1 MIARLAR
8 FAFAAWSVLSV
19 LAAPAPPAAPPLA
32 GILDAELA
40 RNFAVLSKQSEPPV
54 YYIAYS
60 VTAEETS
67 AISASLGAIVTDTR
81 SRRRV
86 GECSLRVGSPEFD
99 NYHVV
104 DGERPLFT
112 ASAPLPEDDDPA
124 VLRLAFWR
132 LTDASQRA
140 AVQRFQQVQ
149 TAVKNKQAPARATA
163 DFSPEPP
170 RTGFTA
176 VPLVKVN
183 AEDWKARLRKLSL
196 LSRDA
201 PAVITSTL
209 TLSWRREVKT
219 LVSSEGTRLQHGRT
233 FAALNLV
240 AHGKAADGED
250 LVALESFNA
259 EDPSRLP
266 KDDVLRA
273 AMQRAVDS
281 IQKLRNAPQADPF
294 VGPAIL
300 SGRAAGVFFH
310 EIFGHRIEGH
320 RQSDLQ
326 EGQTFSN
333 SIGKSVLPDFLSVVF
348 DPTLHNTAGA
358 DLNGWYDF
366 DDEGVPAR
374 RLTLVENGI
383 LKTFLLSRT
392 PAPGFTQSNGH
403 GRKQPGYEALSR
415 QSNLLV
421 LPSRTVKE
429 SELRRM
435 LIDEA
440 RRQGKAYGL
449 YFDVVTGGFT
459 ETRRDSLQSFT
470 VIPLMVYRVYADGRP
485 DELVRGAD
493 IVGTPLASFA
503 RITAVS
509 DTPEVFNGY
518 CGAESGQVP
527 VSAVAPAL
535 LVTEIEIQRKHNTGD
550 RPPLLPRPA
559 EGDRP

>member
-1 MIARLAR
+1 MVSRLARLAL
-8 FAFAAWSVLSV
+8 AAGSIWAV
-19 LAAPAPPAAPPLA
+19 LAAPAPPAAPSPI
-32 GILDAELA
+32 GILEAELT
-40 RNFAVLSKQSEPPV
+40 RNFAVLSKRSEPPV

-60 VTAEETS
+60 LTEEERGT
-67 AISASLGAIVTDTR
+67 ISASLGGILTDSR
-81 SRRRV
+81 SRQRL

-99 NYHVV
+99 NFHVV
-104 DGERPLFT
+104 DGERPMFT
-112 ASAPLPEDDDPA
+112 ASASMPDQDDPA
-124 VLRLAFWR
+124 ALQLAFWR
-132 LTDASQRA
+132 LTDLAQRA

-163 DFSPEPP
+163 DFSSEPP
-170 RTGFTA
+170 HTGFTA
-176 VPLVKVN
+176 VPALKVN
-183 AEDWKARLRKLSL
+183 AEEWKARLRKLSL

-201 PAVITSTL
+201 PGVITATL
-209 TLSWRREVKT
+209 TLSWRRESKT

-233 FAALNLV
+233 FAGLNLV
-240 AHGKAADGED
+240 VRGKAADGED
-250 LVALESFNA
+250 LVALESFDA
-259 EDPSRLP
+259 EDPARLP
-266 KDDVLRA
+266 KEAELRA
-273 AMQRAVDS
+273 AMQRAAES
-281 IQKLRNAPQADPF
+281 IQKLRQAPQADPF

-358 DLNGWYDF
+358 DLNGWYEF

-374 RLTLVENGI
+374 RVTLVENGI
-383 LKTFLLSRT
+383 LKTFLLSRM
-392 PAPGFTQSNGH
+392 PAPGFTESNGH

-421 LPSRTVKE
+421 IPSRTVKE

-440 RRQGKAYGL
+440 RRQGKSYGL

-459 ETRRDSLQSFT
+459 ETRRDTLQSFT

-509 DTPEVFNGY
+509 DRPEVFNGY

-527 VSAVAPAL
+527 VSAVSPAL

-550 RPPLLPRPA
+550 RPPLLPRPV
-559 EGDRP
+559 EGVLP

>member
-392 PAPGFTQSNGH
+392 PAPGFTRSNGH

>member
-1 MIARLAR
+1 MLSRLAR
-8 FAFAAWSVLSV
+8 FAIATSAVLSL
-19 LAAPAPPAAPPLA
+19 LAAPPPPAAPPLA
-32 GILDAELA
+32 GILESELA
-40 RNFAVLSKQSEPPV
+40 RNFALLSKQSEPPV

-60 VTAEETS
+60 VTAEEAGT
-67 AISASLGAIVTDTR
+67 ISASLGAIVTDTS
-81 SRRRV
+81 SRQRV
-86 GECSLRVGSPEFD
+86 GECSLRVGSPAFD
-99 NYHVV
+99 NFHVV
-104 DGERPLFT
+104 DGDRPLFT
-112 ASAPLPEDDDPA
+112 SFTSLPDEDDPA
-124 VLRLAFWR
+124 NLRLAFWR
-132 LTDASQRA
+132 LTDNSQRA

-149 TAVKNKQAPARATA
+149 TAVKNKEAPARATA

-170 RTGFTA
+170 HTA
-176 VPLVKVN
+176 FSVVPLLKVN
-183 AEDWKARLRKLSL
+183 AEEWKARLRKLSL

-201 PAVITSTL
+201 PAVISSTL
-209 TLSWRREVKT
+209 TLSWRREMKT
-219 LVSSEGTRLQHGRT
+219 LVTSEGTRLQHGRT
-233 FAALNLV
+233 FAALNIV
-240 AHGKAADGED
+240 AHGKASDGED

-259 EDPSRLP
+259 ENPARLP

-273 AMQRAVDS
+273 AMQRAIDS
-281 IQKLRNAPQADPF
+281 IEKLRNAPQADPF

-333 SIGKSVLPDFLSVVF
+333 SIGKSVLPDFLSVIF

-358 DLNGWYDF
+358 DLNGWYSF

-374 RLTLVENGI
+374 RVILVENGI

-392 PAPGFTQSNGH
+392 PAPGFAASNGH

-421 LPSRTVKE
+421 IPARTVKE
-429 SELRRM
+429 TQLRRM

-440 RRQGKAYGL
+440 KRQGKTYGL
-449 YFDVVTGGFT
+449 YFDVVTGGYT

-527 VSAVAPAL
+527 VSAVSPAL

-550 RPPLLPRPA
+550 RPPLLPRPLP
-559 EGDRP
+559 GDLP